1 MSLEPDLK
9 KIITTIP
16 IPVFYQ
22 DTKGKILGCN
32 PAFSSLIGQKAEAL
46 IGQSFS
52 DLISPDALEL
62 HQQADEQI
70 LQNRKR
76 IKYYVT
82 TRRRTNKIHY
92 VIRKDIFR
100 QDDHDIIVGV
110 LIDITQQEE
119 AERRLHHQATHDSL
133 TGLTNRHEMQGI
145 LKRTDANARRYK
157 EPYSILLIDMDR
169 FKMINDNLGH
179 GAGDL
184 VLRTFA
190 EIADKLRREA
200 DTLARWG
207 GEEFIFLLPN
217 TDSFHAANVAERVR
231 SAIDQKS
238 IQIGEQALNITVSI
252 GVASFPEDS
261 ERLEDLL
268 SMADAA
274 LFEAKRAGR
283 NRVMFSNKNDSGIFS
298 IGTQMQRALEEDRLK
313 PAYQPIVDL
322 QTGELRAE
330 EALARII
337 LKDGKIADAESFIQA
352 ASDLQLSHKIDH
364 LITSRAIER
373 HLNDE
378 RIARDIQ
385 MFVNISAD
393 LLRHPELTDDL
404 IKLTGQTCRQCGI
417 ADEDIKPIVIEITE
431 REFLGNIDNAREALD
446 PLIQFG
452 LKIAIDDFGSGYSSF
467 QYLADLPVSYL
478 KIEGSLIQRMRNEP
492 KVKRIIQG
500 IRDVA
505 KDLELITVAEHI
517 EDEETASILRDLGID
532 WGQGY
537 LFGRAEI
544 DNS

>member
-1 MSLEPDLK
+1 LSQQEPDLK

-16 IPVFYQ
+16 VPVFYQ
-22 DTKGKILGCN
+22 DTRALILGCN
-32 PAFSSLIGQKAEAL
+32 SAFAL
-46 IGQSFS
+46 LVGQSTEQVIGRSFS
-52 DLISPDALEL
+52 ELISPDARDL
-62 HQQADEQI
+62 HQHADEQI
-70 LQNRKR
+70 LRNRKR
-76 IKYYVT
+76 LKYYVT
-82 TRRRTNKIHY
+82 THQKGREIHY
-92 VIRKDIFR
+92 VVRKDIFK
-100 QDDHDIIVGV
+100 QDDHDVIVGV

-119 AERRLHHQATHDSL
+119 AERRLHHQATHDAL

-145 LKRTDANARRYK
+145 LKNTDANARRY
-157 EPYSILLIDMDR
+157 ERPYSILLIDMDR

-179 GAGDL
+179 GAGDI

-190 EIADKLRREA
+190 EIADNLRRES

-231 SAIDQKS
+231 SAIDEKT

-252 GVASFPEDS
+252 GVASYPEDS
-261 ERLEDLL
+261 DKLEDLL

-274 LFEAKRAGR
+274 LFEAKRSGR

-298 IGTQMQRALEEDRLK
+298 IGTQMQRALEEGRLK
-313 PAYQPIVDL
+313 AAYQPIVDL
-322 QTGELRAE
+322 QTRELRAE

-337 LKDGKIADAESFIQA
+337 LKDGKVSDAEAFIQA

-364 LITSRAIER
+364 LITSRAIKR
-373 HLNDE
+373 HLTE
-378 RIARDIQ
+378 SRIKDKVQ

-404 IKLTGQTCRQCGI
+404 IRFTGETCRACGI
-417 ADEDIKPIVIEITE
+417 TDEDVKPIVIEITE
-431 REFLGNIDNAREALD
+431 REFLGNIHNAREALD

-478 KIEGSLIQRMRNEP
+478 KIEGTLIKRMRNEP

-505 KDLELITVAEHI
+505 KDLELITIAEHI
-517 EDEETASILRDLGID
+517 EDEETAQALTELGID
-532 WGQGY
+532 WGQGF

-544 DNS
+544 ED